1 MEMES
6 IGDLKETLNWMV
18 NEHYKTPEIVR
29 FLSFPMTVARA
40 KVFTIQR
47 FHFNRNRRDCW
58 GAVQS
63 SCPVDVKRLVWE
75 HEKEELIRDPRFG
88 GDHHSASL
96 QKAMKVT
103 GLTAEEISHA
113 ELIPGCKAAF
123 HAWLHLARD
132 PSWLKAFS
140 GSTILERINSGRIV
154 KGGAGSVRNTQR
166 YTDELGTL
174 LAEVPGHDVHNVADD
189 EHTEMME
196 EVLDRYAITQ
206 EAQRQVL
213 EGARDSLDFERAF
226 KGSAAVVLERILE

>member
-1 MEMES
+1 MGSVEE
-6 IGDLKETLNWMV
+6 LKETLNQMV

-40 KVFTIQR
+40 KVFVIQR
-47 FHFNRNRRDCW
+47 FHFNKNRRDCW

-63 SCPVDVKRLVWE
+63 SCPVDVKRLIWE

-103 GLTAEEISHA
+103 NLTPEEIYNA

-123 HAWLHLARD
+123 RAWLQLARD
-132 PSWLKAFS
+132 SSWLKAFS

-154 KGGAGSVRNTQR
+154 KGGAGAVRNTQR
-166 YTDELGTL
+166 YTGELGKL
-174 LAEVPGHDVHNVADD
+174 LAEVPGHDVHNIADD
-189 EHTEMME
+189 DHTEMME
-196 EVLDRYAITQ
+196 KALDRYAITQ

-213 EGARDSLDFERAF
+213 DGARDSLDFERAF
-226 KGSAAVVLERILE
+226 KGSAAVVLERITE